1 MCFQRKTIINQTGLG
16 DEQYQDLQVGQQ
28 DIGGQI
34 EEGFVGAGTRLDSV
48 DAGITGLGSKIDT
61 TGNTINTGF
70 SDLNTYLQ
78 DQFTTNQNNQQ
89 QLAQNQT
96 VGFTDLNAL
105 NQARFDNLTTD
116 FSGLQGSVDEGFMS
130 AGSRFDDIDAA
141 NQNIQQDVTTG
152 FSDQAREFNN
162 ADAALA
168 QSTGDIRGDITNN
181 FDATNKS
188 LADAQTNIR
197 GDITASQSEIL
208 GGQGGLASSLNDM
221 SDTND
226 IYFGTLSE
234 GQGNLQAGQ
243 DNFRTTFDNYV
254 DRYSDDTTLANQTR
268 ADMQR
273 QMVNST
279 DLLSNQMAT
288 SADAAA
294 AGQQNLSTQLADT
307 GTQLQSDVTGGFQQ
321 TADNQSILG
330 QTLRSQISD
339 VNAGLMTNQDN
350 LAAGQETLTQ
360 AFSDGMGGI
369 DTKLVTQTR
378 DLANIAATQTDL
390 DMGMRQNFNQLGQAF
405 DDNGQLIKNSIDA
418 NGNTIMREMDTS
430 GNLMLRAMDAQGR
443 DLGSKVINVNESVS
457 QLGELQRRM
466 GGNVNMG
473 QLSPATQMSGGAQL
487 SGFAQPYTTT
497 R

>member
-28 DIGGQI
+28 DLGGQI

-61 TGNTINTGF
+61 TGNTVNTGF
-70 SDLNTYLQ
+70 SNLNTYLQ
-78 DQFTTNQNNQQ
+78 DQFTRNQNNQQ

-130 AGSRFDDIDAA
+130 AGSRFDNIDAA

-152 FSDQAREFNN
+152 FSDQAQSFTDANN
-162 ADAALA
+162 TMATNT
-168 QSTGDIRGDITNN
+168 SDIRGDITNN

-226 IYFGTLSE
+226 IYFGTLSQ

-268 ADMQR
+268 ADLQKAQATGFDNTR
-273 QMVNST
+273 SSIGTLGDTVSQGQNAIINQNQALGST
-279 DLLSNQMAT
+279 IEE
-288 SADAAA
+288 
-294 AGQQNLSTQLADT
+294 
-307 GTQLQSDVTGGFQQ
+307 GF
-321 TADNQSILG
+321 ADNRTG
-330 QTLRSQISD
+330 QTS
-339 VNAGLMTNQDN
+339 
-350 LAAGQETLTQ
+350 LARTFMNESGE
-360 AFSDGMGGI
+360 I
-369 DTKLVTQTR
+369 DTALVNQTR
-378 DLANIAATQTDL
+378 DLAGLAATQTDL
-390 DMGMRQNFNQLGQAF
+390 DMEVRQNFQQIYNAF
-405 DDNGQLIKNSIDA
+405 DDQGMLIESSIDA
-418 NGNTIMREMDTS
+418 NGNNIMREMDDN
-430 GNLMLRAMDAQGR
+430 GFLMLRAMDAQGN
-443 DLGSKVINVNESVS
+443 DLGSKVIDVNDSVRR
-457 QLGELQRRM
+457 LQGLTRQQGANM
-466 GGNVNMG
+466 QMG
-473 QLSPATQMSGGAQL
+473 QLSPASQMVAPVD
-487 SGFAQPYTTT
+487 GFASPFTTT

>member
-48 DAGITGLGSKIDT
+48 DAGITGLGTKIDT

-96 VGFTDLNAL
+96 VGFFDLNAL

-268 ADMQR
+268 ADLQKAQATGFDNTR
-273 QMVNST
+273 SSIGTLGDTVSQGQNAIINQNQVLGST
-279 DLLSNQMAT
+279 IEE
-288 SADAAA
+288 
-294 AGQQNLSTQLADT
+294 GF
-307 GTQLQSDVTGGFQQ
+307 SDNRT
-321 TADNQSILG
+321 G
-330 QTLRSQISD
+330 QTS
-339 VNAGLMTNQDN
+339 
-350 LAAGQETLTQ
+350 LARTFMDESGE
-360 AFSDGMGGI
+360 I
-369 DTKLVTQTR
+369 DTALVNQTR
-378 DLANIAATQTDL
+378 DLAGLAATQTDL
-390 DMGMRQNFNQLGQAF
+390 DMEVRQNFQQIYNAF
-405 DDNGQLIKNSIDA
+405 DDQGMLIENSVDA
-418 NGNTIMREMDTS
+418 NGNNIMRQMDDN
-430 GNLMLRAMDAQGR
+430 GFLMLRAMDAQGN
-443 DLGSKVINVNESVS
+443 DLGSKVIDVNDSVRR
-457 QLGELQRRM
+457 LQGLTRQQGANM
-466 GGNVNMG
+466 QMG
-473 QLSPATQMSGGAQL
+473 QLSPASQMVAPVD
-487 SGFAQPYTTT
+487 GFASPFTTT

>member
-1 MCFQRKTIINQTGLG
+1 
-16 DEQYQDLQVGQQ
+16 
-28 DIGGQI
+28 
-34 EEGFVGAGTRLDSV
+34 
-48 DAGITGLGSKIDT
+48 
-61 TGNTINTGF
+61 
-70 SDLNTYLQ
+70 
-78 DQFTTNQNNQQ
+78 
-89 QLAQNQT
+89 
-96 VGFTDLNAL
+96 
-105 NQARFDNLTTD
+105 
-116 FSGLQGSVDEGFMS
+116 
-130 AGSRFDDIDAA
+130 
-141 NQNIQQDVTTG
+141 
-152 FSDQAREFNN
+152 
-162 ADAALA
+162 
-168 QSTGDIRGDITNN
+168 
-181 FDATNKS
+181 
-188 LADAQTNIR
+188 
-197 GDITASQSEIL
+197 
-208 GGQGGLASSLNDM
+208 
-221 SDTND
+221 
-226 IYFGTLSE
+226 
-234 GQGNLQAGQ
+234 
-243 DNFRTTFDNYV
+243 
-254 DRYSDDTTLANQTR
+254 
-268 ADMQR
+268 MQR

-294 AGQQNLSTQLADT
+294 AGQQNLSTQLSDT
-307 GTQLQSDVTGGFQQ
+307 GAQLQADVTGGFQQ

-350 LAAGQETLTQ
+350 LAAGQDSLTQ

-487 SGFAQPYTTT
+487 GGFAQPYTTT

>member
-268 ADMQR
+268 ADLQKAQATGFDNTR
-273 QMVNST
+273 SSIGTLGDTVSQGQNAIINQNQVLGST
-279 DLLSNQMAT
+279 IEE
-288 SADAAA
+288 
-294 AGQQNLSTQLADT
+294 
-307 GTQLQSDVTGGFQQ
+307 GF
-321 TADNQSILG
+321 ADNRTG
-330 QTLRSQISD
+330 QTS
-339 VNAGLMTNQDN
+339 
-350 LAAGQETLTQ
+350 LARTFMNESGE
-360 AFSDGMGGI
+360 I
-369 DTKLVTQTR
+369 DTALVNQTR
-378 DLANIAATQTDL
+378 DLAGLAATQTDL
-390 DMGMRQNFNQLGQAF
+390 DMEVRQNFQQIYNAF
-405 DDNGQLIKNSIDA
+405 DDQGMLIENSVDA
-418 NGNTIMREMDTS
+418 NGNNIMRQMDDN
-430 GNLMLRAMDAQGR
+430 GFLMLRAMDAQGN
-443 DLGSKVINVNESVS
+443 DLGSKVIDVNDSVRR
-457 QLGELQRRM
+457 LQGLTRQQGANM
-466 GGNVNMG
+466 QMG
-473 QLSPATQMSGGAQL
+473 QLSPASQMVAPVD
-487 SGFAQPYTTT
+487 GFASPFTTT

>member
-48 DAGITGLGSKIDT
+48 DAGITGLGTKIDT
-61 TGNTINTGF
+61 TGNTVNTGF
-70 SDLNTYLQ
+70 SNLNTYLQ

-268 ADMQR
+268 ADLQKAQATGFDNTR
-273 QMVNST
+273 SSIGTLGDTVSQGQNAIINQNQVLGST
-279 DLLSNQMAT
+279 IEE
-288 SADAAA
+288 
-294 AGQQNLSTQLADT
+294 
-307 GTQLQSDVTGGFQQ
+307 GF
-321 TADNQSILG
+321 ADNRTG
-330 QTLRSQISD
+330 QTS
-339 VNAGLMTNQDN
+339 
-350 LAAGQETLTQ
+350 LARTFMNESGE
-360 AFSDGMGGI
+360 I
-369 DTKLVTQTR
+369 DTALVNQTR
-378 DLANIAATQTDL
+378 DLAGLAATQTDL
-390 DMGMRQNFNQLGQAF
+390 DMEVRQNFQQIYNAF
-405 DDNGQLIKNSIDA
+405 DDQGMLIENSVDA
-418 NGNTIMREMDTS
+418 NGNNIMRQMDDN
-430 GNLMLRAMDAQGR
+430 GFLMLRAMDAQGN
-443 DLGSKVINVNESVS
+443 DLGSKVIDVNDSVRR
-457 QLGELQRRM
+457 LQGLTRQQGANM
-466 GGNVNMG
+466 QMG
-473 QLSPATQMSGGAQL
+473 QLSPASQMVAPVD
-487 SGFAQPYTTT
+487 GFASPFTTT

>member
-48 DAGITGLGSKIDT
+48 DAGITGLGTKIDT
-61 TGNTINTGF
+61 TGNTVNTGF
-70 SDLNTYLQ
+70 SNLNTYLQ
-78 DQFTTNQNNQQ
+78 DQFTRNQNNQQ

-268 ADMQR
+268 ADLQKAQATGFDNTR
-273 QMVNST
+273 SSIGTLGDTVSQGQNAIINQNQVLGST
-279 DLLSNQMAT
+279 IEE
-288 SADAAA
+288 
-294 AGQQNLSTQLADT
+294 
-307 GTQLQSDVTGGFQQ
+307 GF
-321 TADNQSILG
+321 ADNRTG
-330 QTLRSQISD
+330 QTS
-339 VNAGLMTNQDN
+339 
-350 LAAGQETLTQ
+350 LARTFMNESGE
-360 AFSDGMGGI
+360 I
-369 DTKLVTQTR
+369 DTALVNQTR
-378 DLANIAATQTDL
+378 DLAGLAATQTDL
-390 DMGMRQNFNQLGQAF
+390 DMEVRQNFQQIYNAF
-405 DDNGQLIKNSIDA
+405 DDQGMLIENSVDA
-418 NGNTIMREMDTS
+418 NGNNIMRQMDDN
-430 GNLMLRAMDAQGR
+430 GFLMLRAMDAQGN
-443 DLGSKVINVNESVS
+443 DLGSKVIDVNDSVRR
-457 QLGELQRRM
+457 LQGLTRQQGANM
-466 GGNVNMG
+466 QMG
-473 QLSPATQMSGGAQL
+473 QLSPASQMVAPVD
-487 SGFAQPYTTT
+487 GFASPFTTT